1 MHSAGGDLKRESLVG
16 KLLLS
21 VALVFMPLFARA
33 ATPPEG
39 VPLKVRRGFF
49 VETGVGAFW
58 TLGGESG
65 YSNAEP
71 YLQLGLGYDVTE
83 HLSLGAHFGL
93 GTNAVNCFAGY
104 VPGTQDCR
112 LADSFTIAFGDMT
125 AAYRF
130 RVGERFYLAPKVAGG
145 YTRLDPAPVEVSG
158 GSASAAVYAPNAGLG
173 FGFEYATSMEHFT
186 IGADL
191 LVRYVVGPNI
201 PTFAVFP
208 RVKYTF

>member
-1 MHSAGGDLKRESLVG
+1 MHSAGGDLKRESLVV

-21 VALVFMPLFARA
+21 VALVFMPFVAHA

-39 VPLKVRRGFF
+39 VPLKVRRGLF
-49 VETGVGAFW
+49 VETGLGAFW

-65 YSNAEP
+65 YSNAQP
-71 YLQLGLGYDVTE
+71 YLQLGLGYDLTE
-83 HLSLGAHFGL
+83 HISVGAQFGL
-93 GTNAVNCFAGY
+93 GSNSVNCFAGY
-104 VPGTQDCR
+104 APGTQDCR
-112 LADSFTIAFGDMT
+112 LADSFTLAFGDVT
-125 AAYRF
+125 VGYRF
-130 RVGERFYLAPKVAGG
+130 PLSERFYLVPRLAAG

-158 GSASAAVYAPNAGLG
+158 GSASEAVYAPNAGLG
-173 FGFEYATSMEHFT
+173 LGVEYATSMDHFT

-191 LVRYVVGPNI
+191 LVRYVLGPDV